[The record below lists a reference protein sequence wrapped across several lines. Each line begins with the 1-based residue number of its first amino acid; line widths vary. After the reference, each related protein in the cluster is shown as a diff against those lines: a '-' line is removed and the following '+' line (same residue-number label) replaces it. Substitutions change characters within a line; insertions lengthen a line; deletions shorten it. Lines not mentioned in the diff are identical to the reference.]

1 MSTSTS
7 VHSNAFNFMSFIEG
21 QVDPRTGLY
30 TCSIKLPELLANQL
44 CGPVVPL
51 HLNFNPLN
59 GADSGFGKGWNLQL
73 SQFNPSNGKLALY
86 TGEVF
91 KVNIEDENTVIPE
104 KKIDSFHFHVLNNNR
119 YRVEHKSGLVEILK
133 VGQSQ

>member
-59 GADSGFGKGWNLQL
+59 GADSGFG
-73 SQFNPSNGKLALY
+73 
-86 TGEVF
+86 
-91 KVNIEDENTVIPE
+91 
-104 KKIDSFHFHVLNNNR
+104 
-119 YRVEHKSGLVEILK
+119 
-133 VGQSQ
+133 